1 MTGPAAAE
9 ALRFFLSAVADSFE
23 AASREA
29 LAKTSAV
36 AESQVAT
43 HEAPRSLFY
52 PPWRRFLSPPGLRHH
67 PQPHIKAIQQR
78 PRNAVEA
85 AE

>member
-52 PPWRRFLSPPGLRHH
+52 PPWRVFLIRPQGDADEITRHGG
-67 PQPHIKAIQQR
+67 
-78 PRNAVEA
+78 
-85 AE
+85 